1 MAEEPVSLRIAILR
15 DRDRDRT
22 ALACLC
28 RPQDDAREGWIRGCF
43 EGVR

>member
-1 MAEEPVSLRIAILR
+1 MSMRIAILR

-22 ALACLC
+22 ALACLD
-28 RPQDDAREGWIRGCF
+28 RPQDGARVEGWIRGCL